1 MEAAWIKLL
10 IVLLGLPSFGV
21 EPDPSPPG
29 SAEVTRYAAA
39 QSDFTFY
46 ADLQAFVPNNY
57 QALTSLPSLPQI
69 SSDKQAAAAA
79 GDLVRQIEMGRALV
93 KSTQGLDPVTDIK
106 WVAAWV
112 SLPDAGDPTVIAA
125 VRGNFPADLLDKIGM
140 AAGAKPRSVGAGR
153 MVTMPDGQSCGV
165 AADRTLLCGST
176 ALVQARLARNWKPP
190 RAPAQI
196 TRLLDGKPFL
206 VLASSPSAKAI
217 RRISREFSG
226 DEAALAR
233 DLVGGHTFAAMAFAH
248 DGMSWTWTDRTAKGY
263 ARALLASEGM
273 LELMRAGHLGTRGLV
288 RLVLAGL
295 GSYSSQSP
303 EIAAIERHQAD
314 ILRVVEAF
322 TGDGTFQAKVERDA
336 AGKTVSVRAWDK
348 ELARVVPGVG
358 AAVIAGALFAV
369 AGGATKA
376 EVKAAPA
383 RPATAPKAKPAPKKP
398 APATQPSKP
407 R

>member
-10 IVLLGLPSFGV
+10 TVLLGLPSFGV
-21 EPDPSPPG
+21 EPDPAPP
-29 SAEVTRYAAA
+29 SAAEVTRYAPA
-39 QSDFTFY
+39 QSDFTVY

-69 SSDKQAAAAA
+69 SADKQASAAA
-79 GDLVRQIEMGRALV
+79 GGLVSQIEMGRAMI
-93 KSTQGLDPVTDIK
+93 KATQGLDPVTDVK
-106 WVAAWV
+106 WVAAWIT
-112 SLPDAGDPTVIAA
+112 LPDAGDPSVIAV
-125 VRGNFPADLLDKIGM
+125 VRGNFPADLLDKIG
-140 AAGAKPRSVGAGR
+140 AGTGAKPRKVGGGQ
-153 MVTMPDGQSCGV
+153 MVALPDGQSCGV
-165 AADRTLLCGST
+165 AADHALLCGTT
-176 ALVQARLARNWKPP
+176 ALVQARLATGWKP
-190 RAPAQI
+190 AKVPAQL
-196 TRLLDGKPFL
+196 TRMLDGKPFL

-248 DGMSWTWTDRTAKGY
+248 DGLSWTWTDRSAKGY

-295 GSYSSQSP
+295 GSYVSQSP
-303 EIAAIERHQAD
+303 EVAAIDRHQAD
-314 ILRVVEAF
+314 ILRVVESF
-322 TGDGTFQAKVERDA
+322 TGDGTFQAKVDRDA
-336 AGKTVSVRAWDK
+336 AGRTVSVRAWDK

-369 AGGATKA
+369 ASGGTVKMESKA
-376 EVKAAPA
+376 AAPA
-383 RPATAPKAKPAPKKP
+383 AKPAAAPRKP

-407 R
+407 KAR